1 MSFKFFID
9 NIRFYGGVY
18 IMNRIFEKN
27 VLRKY
32 LLMIAVLLLF
42 FAGGYRAFTLYKT
55 YNSYKTEIET
65 IEENTDENIHDVLSV
80 IIEET
85 HDIVKYKTKMDSVT
99 LHRLMIESMDL
110 DEIYNNIVRMN
121 LDDSFIKV
129 LDDVFD
135 LSDVEDKVII
145 TVGTKDYVF
154 YCKSNINIDK
164 FDHLDA
170 ESTHITWDQYY
181 ENMDNPR
188 VMKIAYEDLVMKRT
202 DYVILRTD
210 DVYPDNTYYTI
221 DDVILD
227 YHENGMK
234 NMDKYYILTLGV
246 ITDTGD
252 IFGESDD
259 NYMLHNPN
267 VNKIYIFKG
276 VCLGDYIKDYI
287 PLLESLNESMSAKII
302 QVRNTTE
309 FCNALINIFLIT
321 VTIVIIMIV
330 IKNLDE
336 ENNEIQNKIDKPN

>member
-1 MSFKFFID
+1 
-9 NIRFYGGVY
+9 
-18 IMNRIFEKN
+18 MNRIFEKN

-55 YNSYKTEIET
+55 YHSYKTEIET
-65 IEENTDENIHDVLSV
+65 IEKNTDENIHSVLSV

-99 LHRLMIESMDL
+99 LHRLMIESMHL

-121 LDDSFIKV
+121 LDDSFIKI
-129 LDDVFD
+129 LDEVFD

-145 TVGTKDYVF
+145 TIGTKDYVF

-170 ESTHITWDQYY
+170 ESTYVTWDQYY
-181 ENMDNPR
+181 ENMDNPG